1 MAKPIQDAD
10 TDEPRAVGVRTG
22 GRLARKYEYVLFYA
36 FAITSWAM
44 EITAGCV
51 GSLYGA
57 HSHVFIAT
65 IVPFLVTYCIPD
77 RIAYLNLACRLQ
89 RLCAPSALIGMIIWA
104 VGYRFRYKA
113 SSQAYWII
121 YLIVWIASTVV
132 CMMNVYNNV
141 TWESDLLQQIAPEY
155 PQGNF
160 WWGVLGIRNIC
171 RSRYPP
177 APEKGIEGDGEELQ
191 TL

>member
-1 MAKPIQDAD
+1 MAKQIQDAHN
-10 TDEPRAVGVRTG
+10 DEPRAIGVRSG

-36 FAITSWAM
+36 FAITAWAM

-57 HSHVFIAT
+57 QSHVFIAT
-65 IVPFLVTYCIPD
+65 IVPFL
-77 RIAYLNLACRLQ
+77 
-89 RLCAPSALIGMIIWA
+89 PSALIGMIIWA
-104 VGYRFRYKA
+104 VGYRFRHKA

-121 YLIVWIASTVV
+121 YLIVWIVSTVV

-141 TWESDLLQQIAPEY
+141 TWESDLLLQIAPEY

-160 WWGVLGIRNIC
+160 WLGVLGIRNIC
-171 RSRYPP
+171 RKRYPTP
-177 APEKGIEGDGEELQ
+177 PEKGLKADGEELQ